1 MRRRKLLGCGH
12 WWPGVLLIA
21 AAICGTGPSQAAETP
36 LQLDYAADSSC
47 PDRNA
52 FADLVEQRVRAAGVE
67 AAFATPQPAKV
78 SLFADSSEFVGT
90 LELERRDGSHYQ
102 RTMHG
107 ASCAEVANALA
118 FVLALTLT
126 ATEPPPREKEPP
138 EVVSASLTA
147 TERLPEPPAEERRS
161 AWSYGVGAQLG
172 VRAGLAPEWASVWS
186 AFLEAR
192 RASSRPFS
200 FSARLAFLRAPTIS
214 HTGNFGT
221 TEYSWWAGRVEGCP
235 VRLPLYE
242 WLEWLPCAGA
252 HVGRLIA
259 TGETLSNAGVI
270 YRTSQIWL
278 DGFASSR
285 LELRVAGWLSLQA
298 QAELVVPITRYQF
311 AFDNPDTL
319 VYAVP
324 PLAGAAF
331 AGVEVRFP

>member
-1 MRRRKLLGCGH
+1 LLRRKLLSGGH
-12 WWPGVLLIA
+12 WPGVLLIA

-36 LQLDYAADSSC
+36 LQLDYAADSTC

-126 ATEPPPREKEPP
+126 ATELPPQEKQPP
-138 EVVSASLTA
+138 EVASAPLSA
-147 TERLPEPPAEERRS
+147 TERLPEPPAEKRPS
-161 AWSYGVGAQLG
+161 PWSYGVGAQLG
-172 VRAGLAPEWASVWS
+172 VRAGLAPQSALIWS

-192 RASSRPFS
+192 RASSGPFS
-200 FSARLAFLRAPTIS
+200 FNARLAFLRAPTII
-214 HTGNFGT
+214 HTDNLGI
-221 TEYSWWAGRVEGCP
+221 TEFSWWAGRLEGCP
-235 VRLPLYE
+235 LRLP
-242 WLEWLPCAGA
+242 WFKSVAWLPCAGV
-252 HVGRLIA
+252 HVGRSIA
-259 TGETLSNAGVI
+259 TGQTANSTAQ
-270 YRTSQIWL
+270 TSQVWV

-285 LELRVAGWLSLQA
+285 LELRVASWLSIQA
-298 QAELVVPITRYQF
+298 QVELVVPFTRYQY
-311 AFDNPDTL
+311 AFDNPDTP

-331 AGVEVRFP
+331 AGIEVRFP

>member
-1 MRRRKLLGCGH
+1 LLRRKLLSGGP
-12 WWPGVLLIA
+12 WPGLLLVA

-36 LQLDYAADSSC
+36 PQLEYAADSTC
-47 PDRNA
+47 PDRNT

-67 AAFATPQPAKV
+67 AAFATPQPVKV

-107 ASCAEVANALA
+107 ASCAEVADALA

-126 ATEPPPREKEPP
+126 ATELPPQEKESP
-138 EVVSASLTA
+138 EVASASPVA
-147 TERLPEPPAEERRS
+147 TERLPEPPTEKRRPP
-161 AWSYGVGAQLG
+161 WSYGVGAQLG
-172 VRAGLAPEWASVWS
+172 VRAGLAPEWALVWS
-186 AFLEAR
+186 AFLEAQL
-192 RASSRPFS
+192 ASAGPFA
-200 FSARLAFLRAPTIS
+200 FNARLAFLRAPTIS
-214 HTGNFGT
+214 HTDSLGT
-221 TEYSWWAGRVEGCP
+221 TEFSWWAGRLEGCP
-235 VRLPLYE
+235 LRVPLFA
-242 WLEWLPCAGA
+242 WLAWLPCAGA
-252 HVGRLIA
+252 HVGRLTA

-270 YRTSQIWL
+270 YRTSQIWV

-285 LELRVAGWLSLQA
+285 LELKVASWLSLQA

-319 VYAVP
+319 IYRVP

-331 AGVEVRFP
+331 AGVELRFP